1 MESDTDIT
9 ILVNIGLVD
18 DMVSL
23 KYKNLP
29 PPLDSVFCLTLKSSA
44 TIFSRDIE
52 YRLSM
57 KRTPPNP
64 TKPVGP
70 YTPKGFDV

>member
-1 MESDTDIT
+1 MEPDTDIT
-9 ILVNIGLVD
+9 YLVNSALVYTKA
-18 DMVSL
+18 SL

-29 PPLDSVFCLTLKSSA
+29 PPLVSVVCLTLKSSA
-44 TIFSRDIE
+44 TIFTRDIE

-57 KRTPPNP
+57 NRTPPNP
-64 TKPVGP
+64 LKPVGP